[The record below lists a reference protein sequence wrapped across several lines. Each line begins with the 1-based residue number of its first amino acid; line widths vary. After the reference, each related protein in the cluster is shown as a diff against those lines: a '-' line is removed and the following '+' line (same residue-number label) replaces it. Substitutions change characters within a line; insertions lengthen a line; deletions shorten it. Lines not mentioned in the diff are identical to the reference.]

1 MSTAEHGY
9 PMSKYVQSLSDHHL
23 SYEAREMACHFA
35 DAYYSR
41 LKGKQFCREDAFVA
55 VVVVT
60 ERDRD
65 RDTERDRVDVGQ
77 IKAVML
83 VTHSK

>member
-9 PMSKYVQSLSDHHL
+9 PMSKYVQSLPDHHL

-41 LKGKQFCREDAFVA
+41 LKGKQFCREDAS
-55 VVVVT
+55 VVIV
-60 ERDRD
+60 EREREKERERERQTDRH
-65 RDTERDRVDVGQ
+65 RQ
-77 IKAVML
+77 LML
-83 VTHSK
+83 AKLRL